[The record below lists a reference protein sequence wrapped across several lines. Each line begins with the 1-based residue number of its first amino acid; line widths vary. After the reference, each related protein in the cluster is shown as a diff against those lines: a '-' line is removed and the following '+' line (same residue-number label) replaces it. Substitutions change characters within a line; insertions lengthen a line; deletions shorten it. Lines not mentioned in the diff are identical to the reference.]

1 MRLCT
6 TSGVLPPLLN
16 SQQVAAE
23 PSRTNQSVQVRQV
36 NVEGD
41 IDLNLVVVGN
51 IYIIRARLGQ
61 LLYYIGIV
69 KQL

>member
-1 MRLCT
+1 ML
-6 TSGVLPPLLN
+6 LPLLN

-36 NVEGD
+36 DVEGD
-41 IDLNLVVVGN
+41 IDLNFVVVGN
-51 IYIIRARLGQ
+51 TYMIRARLGQ

>member
-1 MRLCT
+1 M
-6 TSGVLPPLLN
+6 LPPLLN

-36 NVEGD
+36 DVEGD
-41 IDLNLVVVGN
+41 IDLNIVVVGN
-51 IYIIRARLGQ
+51 TYMIRARLGQ

>member
-1 MRLCT
+1 M
-6 TSGVLPPLLN
+6 LPPLSS

-36 NVEGD
+36 DVEGD
-41 IDLNLVVVGN
+41 IDLNIVVVGN
-51 IYIIRARLGQ
+51 TYMIRARLGQ

>member
-1 MRLCT
+1 MRPCT
-6 TSGVLPPLLN
+6 TSGVLPPLSS

-36 NVEGD
+36 DVEGD
-41 IDLNLVVVGN
+41 IDLNIVVVGN
-51 IYIIRARLGQ
+51 TYMIRARLGQ